1 VRSAPEHELLET
13 AAHLAV
19 LAGRARPIALAS
31 LAGGRNNRVFRV
43 ETDGDAPLVLKS
55 YFHDH
60 HDPRNRLATE
70 WGFLKIVWDRGVRA
84 IPEPLACEPAA
95 RVALYSFVPGRKIA
109 AGEVTDAHVAAAA
122 EFVLAINVSSGTHI
136 ELPPGS
142 EACFSLAEHIATV
155 ARRVDRLSNLAPD
168 APLRADAARFV
179 ADRLQPA
186 WQTLLVRLDREV
198 RGNRFSLEQELKPA
212 DCCLSPSDFGFHN
225 ALENDNGGVTFL
237 DFEYAGRD
245 DPAKL
250 LCDYFCQPEVPVPIR
265 HFDPFLER
273 VAAGLGLDSA
283 ARDRCRLLLD
293 LYRLKWACILLN
305 DFLALGAARRA
316 FAGLAAWEHRCRAQ
330 LEKAESKLCEIGGL

>member
-1 VRSAPEHELLET
+1 MGLS
-13 AAHLAV
+13 
-19 LAGRARPIALAS
+19 S

-55 YFHDH
+55 YFHDPR
-60 HDPRNRLATE
+60 DPRNRLATE
-70 WGFLKIVWDRGVRA
+70 WGFLKIVWARGVRVV
-84 IPEPLACEPAA
+84 PEPLACEPAA
-95 RVALYSFVPGRKIA
+95 RGALYSFVPGRKIA
-109 AGEVTDAHVAAAA
+109 AGQVTDAHVAAAA
-122 EFVLAINVSSGTHI
+122 DFVLAINVSSRPHSQ
-136 ELPPGS
+136 LPPGS

-155 ARRVDRLSNLAPD
+155 ARRVDHLSNLAPN

-179 ADRLQPA
+179 GERLQPA
-186 WQTLLVRLDREV
+186 WHTLLARLDREV
-198 RGNRFSLEQELKPA
+198 RGSGFSLEQKLKST

-265 HFDPFLER
+265 YFEPFLER
-273 VAAGLGLDSA
+273 VTAGLGLDSA
-283 ARDRCRLLLD
+283 TRDRCRLLLD
-293 LYRLKWACILLN
+293 LYRLKWTCILLN

-330 LEKAESKLCEIGGL
+330 LAKAEIQLCEIRGL